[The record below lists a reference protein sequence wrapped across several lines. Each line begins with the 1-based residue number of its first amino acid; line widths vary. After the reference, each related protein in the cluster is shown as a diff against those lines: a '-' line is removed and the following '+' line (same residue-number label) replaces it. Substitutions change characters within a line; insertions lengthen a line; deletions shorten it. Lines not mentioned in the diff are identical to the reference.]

1 MLSNV
6 IKKIMYLI
14 FGIFAAIG
22 LVMIVAGI
30 CIRVNTGNFAE
41 DAGEITGTI
50 SSIEKYRDMD
60 GDIHHYVYVNFTY
73 NGKEYR
79 NVELSEY
86 SSSMYEGKKITLLF
100 NPEADGTA
108 IVRTKSMINLPAM
121 IVSFIGIIFL
131 IIGLAGIIPTYII
144 SKKVGSKKNLVNS
157 GRRIEATVESIEM
170 QYNVRING
178 RHPYIIICTYTD
190 IFTGTQYRFKSSG
203 IMKNPEPAVGIG
215 DTIEVYVDGND
226 CSKYYVAAEEKIEYG
241 MNMAKK

>member
-1 MLSNV
+1 MFSNV
-6 IKKIMYLI
+6 IQKILYLI
-14 FGIFAAIG
+14 FGIFTAIG

-41 DAGEITGTI
+41 DAMEITGTI
-50 SSIEKYRDMD
+50 SSIERYRDID

-108 IVRTKSMINLPAM
+108 IIRTKSMINLPAM
-121 IVSFIGIIFL
+121 IVFFIGIIFL

-144 SKKVGSKKNLVNS
+144 GKKVGRKKNLVNS
-157 GRRIEATVESIEM
+157 GRRIEATVKSIEK

-178 RHPYIIICTYTD
+178 RHPFIIICTYTD
-190 IFTGTQYRFKSSG
+190 IFTGIQYCFKSSR
-203 IMKNPEPAVGIG
+203 ILKNPEPAVRIG
-215 DTIEVYVDGND
+215 DTIDVYVDEKD
-226 CSKYYVAAEEKIEYG
+226 YSKYYVAAEENIDLFMKV
-241 MNMAKK
+241 K